1 MVNRKKNVVDVLNEH
16 EEFEETVRD
25 ALKLHDKLLRIGLE
39 GIAEDASKLH
49 DRLLRIKEEK
59 TKKYI
64 GKQANENEEEG
75 RDATLTLTSLFLRDE
90 LGHIYGKIGVNKEV
104 SQEEL
109 LENEP
114 ARGEL
119 LKEDQERNT
128 ESYRVFMQNIR
139 KSIGIWLD
147 DNLAP
152 MYIDGAVEEVT
163 GYDKDDF
170 DSMNLKWIDLV
181 VPEDQPLVLEHI
193 KWVKLNPNIY
203 AEIEYQIRRK
213 DGETRWIKEITRV
226 VPENQKSQGAFHS
239 FVCDIN
245 EQKKTEESKMRFEEA
260 QKKEIHHR
268 IKNNLQVISSLL
280 DLQAENLAGNSVC
293 DTSKVLEA
301 FKESKNRVASMAL
314 IHEELYRSPT
324 YSTAQTLDFSAY
336 LTNLTAYLFD
346 SYNIKNDNISLKLNL
361 EQVNLNMDTAIPLG
375 NIVTELISNAL
386 KYAFLDESKGEISII
401 LCKNKNY
408 KRYVKKSRDF
418 RTDFEC
424 QNIEDLPFV
433 LIVKDNGKGFPKE
446 LDFQNTD
453 SLGLQLVNILVQQID
468 GCIELKRNNGTEFTI
483 WFKDI

>member
-1 MVNRKKNVVDVLNEH
+1 MVNRKKNVVDVLNKH

-64 GKQANENEEEG
+64 DKQVNENEKDG

-139 KSIGIWLD
+139 KSIGLWLD
-147 DNLAP
+147 DNLVP

-213 DGETRWIKEITRV
+213 DEETRWIKEITRV
-226 VPENQKSQGAFHS
+226 VPENQKFQGAFHS

-314 IHEELYRSPT
+314 IHEELYRSPI
-324 YSTAQTLDFSAY
+324 YSTAQTLDFSTY

-375 NIVTELISNAL
+375 NIITELVSNAL

-446 LDFQNTD
+446 LDFKNTD